1 MTSRAPAFAYRRAYP
16 LPAGFTVEFA
26 LDGPRLTAEWSP
38 RVPKRAVRGKLLR
51 SYRAARNDFLAS
63 LGVGVLVIET

>member
-1 MTSRAPAFAYRRAYP
+1 MTGASFAYRRAYP

-26 LDGPRLTAEWSP
+26 LDGPSLIAEWLP
-38 RVPKRAVRGKLLR
+38 DLPRGKIARKLLPH
-51 SYRAARNDFLAS
+51 YQHARNNFLAS